1 MKAFVEAIWAV
12 RLVTAVEAV
21 RRKRKADV
29 RLWVGLEVGC
39 IADPG
44 GEMGSGRIAGAHYHL
59 VVGCRASHRSPCYRL
74 GYFANARLLA
84 CFYEWKPHSSSS
96 TSSSLKSSSSSSI
109 SIFGTSSPSSVCS
122 VSATL
127 AVSNPSIRSFAFFSC

>member
-1 MKAFVEAIWAV
+1 MKAFVEAVWAV

-44 GEMGSGRIAGAHYHL
+44 GDNGKRKDSRCTLSL
-59 VVGCRASHRSPCYRL
+59 VVGC
-74 GYFANARLLA
+74 
-84 CFYEWKPHSSSS
+84 
-96 TSSSLKSSSSSSI
+96 T
-109 SIFGTSSPSSVCS
+109 T
-122 VSATL
+122 
-127 AVSNPSIRSFAFFSC
+127 

>member
-29 RLWVGLEVGC
+29 WLWVGLEVGC

-44 GEMGSGRIAGAHYHL
+44 GEMGSGRIADAH
-59 VVGCRASHRSPCYRL
+59 C
-74 GYFANARLLA
+74 N
-84 CFYEWKPHSSSS
+84 
-96 TSSSLKSSSSSSI
+96 
-109 SIFGTSSPSSVCS
+109 
-122 VSATL
+122 
-127 AVSNPSIRSFAFFSC
+127 